1 MKAGAGDARG
11 SEQSRGPVHQTG
23 AEKRAIRDE
32 KRVLEAEFSSQLTE
46 TLEGAMGKNSSR
58 ARMKV
63 EWPATRLRH
72 PGGFVRK

>member
-1 MKAGAGDARG
+1 M
-11 SEQSRGPVHQTG
+11 
-23 AEKRAIRDE
+23 
-32 KRVLEAEFSSQLTE
+32 EAEFSSQLTE
-46 TLEGAMGKNSSR
+46 TLEGAIGKNSSR